1 MTLTTQELAAA
12 VEATSDSDT
21 ALSVRQVVEEGTVR
35 TVDLVITGVDLTLR
49 MSLDT
54 AKVAQDIHAQMLL
67 VDECRKVF
75 GEHILLEQ
83 LKLSLGGT
91 VEAITVSRSAPLPPE
106 HRGTSLAEL
115 ATRPA
120 PPPPPPQPHVPGL
133 AELGTYKVVAD
144 CPWRGY
150 SLSAIDP
157 VQMERVLNDATKVTM
172 LHPQDIK
179 YMGAYLTEKMRSIQ
193 AVQQSMPMAHGVPF
207 NEDEI
212 PF

>member
-21 ALSVRQVVEEGTVR
+21 ALSIREVKEEGTTR
-35 TVDLVITGVDLTLR
+35 TIDLVIKGVDMTLR
-49 MSLDT
+49 MSVDT
-54 AKVAQDIHAQMLL
+54 AAVARDIQAQMQL

-120 PPPPPPQPHVPGL
+120 PPPPPQPYVPTL

-144 CPWRGY
+144 CPWKGY

-157 VQMERVLNDATKVTM
+157 DQMDKVLNDATKVTM

-179 YMGAYLTEKMRSIQ
+179 YMGAYLTEKLRSMK
-193 AVQQSMPMAHGVPF
+193 AVQQQMAMTGGISF
-207 NEDEI
+207 EEDEI